1 MEITASEL
9 DWTFVDSQR
18 LAEFLNTET
27 GKRFIPKIVENA
39 PPLLAEG
46 DSNKILIRSGEL
58 RGLQEVVKTILILA
72 HPPVEK
78 TAPEAVGYP
87 APEDDSRWADGQK
100 MLPPEKSQTPIE

>member
-9 DWTFVDSQR
+9 DWSFVDSQR
-18 LAEFLNTET
+18 LAEFLATET

-58 RGLQEVVKTILILA
+58 RGLQEAIKLILHLA
-72 HPPVEK
+72 HPPAEQNG
-78 TAPEAVGYP
+78 PEAIGYP
-87 APEDDSRWADGQK
+87 SPEDDSRWADGQK
-100 MLPPEKSQTPIE
+100 MLPPEKPQTPIE